1 MPSVGELLVS
11 ALRAHG
17 VEVVF
22 GIPGTH
28 NLGIYAHL
36 DDHGLR
42 HVTPRHEQGA
52 GYAADGYARV
62 SGRPGVV
69 ITTSGPGLL
78 NAAAAAGQAYSDS
91 VPMLLISPGM
101 PHAHRPGT
109 GLLHETRDQSA
120 ALAAVCAAS
129 HRVTDPAALPAL
141 VAEIFASFTAG
152 RPRPVHLEIPYD
164 LLDLTVDAPPVAP
177 LRTGPRPPDP
187 DAVGRAAVV
196 LAAARRPVIVAG
208 GGARR
213 ASAEVEALA
222 TRLGAPVVTTANGKG
237 VLAESHPLALGAT
250 LHVPAVQELL
260 AAADAVLAVGTELS
274 ETDTWS
280 GPLRLSGALVRVDID
295 PGQLHRNSPAA
306 HPLAGDGA
314 EVLSAL
320 LIRLRPA
327 DGPPVPHSGAEMPA
341 PSSARP
347 TDARPPGGPHAIGA
361 ARAGVR
367 SYGRRW
373 HGIVRALREALP
385 DDAVLTND
393 SAMACYF
400 GAIAGFP
407 VERPGRFLYPTGF
420 GTLGYALPAA
430 IGAAVARPGRP
441 VAALSGDGGLQFS
454 VNELATAVE
463 LGVPLPVVVVS
474 NGGYGMIR
482 REMTERGQKP
492 LGVDLAPPDFV
503 ALSRAYGGHGVH
515 VGSPDELRDAVRQ
528 ALTVPGPTLVV
539 VPEPPLPDGAPDA
552 AEG

>member
-11 ALRAHG
+11 ALREHA

-36 DDHGLR
+36 DGYGLR
-42 HVTPRHEQGA
+42 HITPRHEQGA

-78 NAAAAAGQAYSDS
+78 NAAAAVGQAYSDS
-91 VPMLLISPGM
+91 VPLLLISPGM
-101 PHAHRPGT
+101 PLAHHPGA

-141 VAEIFASFTAG
+141 VAEIFASFATG

-164 LLDLTVDAPPVAP
+164 LIDRVVDAPPAAP
-177 LRTGPRPPDP
+177 LRTGARPPDAEAA
-187 DAVGRAAVV
+187 DRAAAF
-196 LAAARRPVIVAG
+196 LAAAERPVIVAG
-208 GGARR
+208 GGARG
-213 ASAEVEALA
+213 AGAEVRALA
-222 TRLGAPVVTTANGKG
+222 ELLGAPVVTTANGKG
-237 VLAESHPLALGAT
+237 VLAESHRLALGAT

-260 AAADAVLAVGTELS
+260 AACDAVLAVGTELS
-274 ETDTWS
+274 ETDTWN
-280 GPLRLSGALVRVDID
+280 GPLRLGGALVRVDTD

-306 HPLAGDGA
+306 HPLAGDSA
-314 EVLSAL
+314 ETLSAL
-320 LIRLRPA
+320 LVRLRPT
-327 DGPPVPHSGAEMPA
+327 DGPPVPRGGAETPQGRPA
-341 PSSARP
+341 RSAAAFR
-347 TDARPPGGPHAIGA
+347 D

-367 SYGRRW
+367 AYGRRW
-373 HGIVRALREALP
+373 HGIVGALREALP
-385 DDAVLTND
+385 EDAVLTND

-430 IGAAVARPGRP
+430 IGAALARPGRP
-441 VAALSGDGGLQFS
+441 VAALSGDGGFQFS

-482 REMTERGQKP
+482 REMTDRGQKP
-492 LGVDLAPPDFV
+492 LGVDLTPPDFV

-515 VGSPDELRDAVRQ
+515 VGSPAELRDAVRH
-528 ALTVPGPTLVV
+528 ALSVPGPTLVV
-539 VPEPPLPDGAPDA
+539 VPEPPMPDGAPDA
-552 AEG
+552 AEE